1 MAVPGTARSNKSW
14 AGTLPNRGF
23 SGSLVRNSVLY
34 TFGFFVLLAGL
45 IYGAVLLRVP
55 ATWIVIGGLAVNAL
69 GIVWM
74 SSYTTQ
80 NDPPKP

>member
-1 MAVPGTARSNKSW
+1 M
-14 AGTLPNRGF
+14 PNAALF
-23 SGSLVRNSVLY
+23 AA
-34 TFGFFVLLAGL
+34 GFFVVLAAL

-55 ATWIVIGGLAVNAL
+55 PTWIVIGGLAVNAL
-69 GIVWM
+69 GIVWL

>member
-1 MAVPGTARSNKSW
+1 M
-14 AGTLPNRGF
+14 PNVG
-23 SGSLVRNSVLY
+23 LY
-34 TFGFFVLLAGL
+34 TFGFFVVLAAL

-55 ATWIVIGGLAVNAL
+55 PTWIVIGGLAVNAL
-69 GIVWM
+69 GIVWL